1 MVSVCCDRV
10 VQFGS
15 GLRRNGVRRH
25 LYRESLTDIGETDR
39 QRLVSEIGH
48 QNRSALLLSLRQIS
62 TLNVHFLESQISET
76 DRIKFPQRELLV
88 VGDASEPQDNR
99 LLQAREIC
107 RQGLVERVASPLVI
121 LEGSLDGSGLPR
133 SDWLPGPFH
142 IRASAGRYDII
153 DQQRFVTHI
162 LDRERGGHRAVRDQN
177 VPEIVHG
184 LVQLDYSAE
193 CVVLARALGGD
204 DTAGGH
210 KQKHRGGNMLE
221 YIHKSRCLIV

>member
-1 MVSVCCDRV
+1 M
-10 VQFGS
+10 
-15 GLRRNGVRRH
+15 
-25 LYRESLTDIGETDR
+25 
-39 QRLVSEIGH
+39 
-48 QNRSALLLSLRQIS
+48 
-62 TLNVHFLESQISET
+62 
-76 DRIKFPQRELLV
+76 
-88 VGDASEPQDNR
+88 GDASEPQDNR

-107 RQGLVERVASPLVI
+107 RQGLVERVATPLVI
-121 LEGSLDGSGLPR
+121 LEGSLDGSGLTR
-133 SDWLPGPFH
+133 CDRLPGPFH
-142 IRASAGRYDII
+142 IRTAAGGHNIV

-210 KQKHRGGNMLE
+210 KQKQRGGDILE
-221 YIHKSRCLIV
+221 YIHKQRFLVRCQ